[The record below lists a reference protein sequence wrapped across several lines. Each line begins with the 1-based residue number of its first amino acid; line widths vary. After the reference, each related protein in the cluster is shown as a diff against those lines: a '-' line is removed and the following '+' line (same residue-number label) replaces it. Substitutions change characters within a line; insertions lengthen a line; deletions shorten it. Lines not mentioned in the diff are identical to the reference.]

1 MKKIYFFVLL
11 LPFMVGFIGCV
22 SDVEDVLQQEDVLLE
37 KLTVERVEQIAE
49 TRSNASIMQSSTLV
63 GKVID
68 CATGEPIIGCS
79 IVIRFSDGTVRG
91 TMTDQDGNYSID
103 VPSGMYGTNAII
115 TFSFVGYISK
125 SFYLPSILYPGLI
138 HYLQTVCLE
147 SDSSILLSIPD
158 L

>member
-1 MKKIYFFVLL
+1 MRKIYFFVLL
-11 LPFMVGFIGCV
+11 LPFMVGCV
-22 SDVEDVLQQEDVLLE
+22 SDVEDALQQENVVLE
-37 KLTVERVEQIAE
+37 KLIVERVEQIAE
-49 TRSNASIMQSSTLV
+49 TRSTASIMQSSTLV

-68 CATGEPIIGCS
+68 CATGEPIIGCLV
-79 IVIRFSDGTVRG
+79 VIKFSNGAVQGTV
-91 TMTDQDGNYSID
+91 TNQDGNYSIN

-138 HYLQTVCLE
+138 HYIQTICLE
-147 SDSSILLSIPD
+147 GDDKIILSIPD